1 MSNIEEIA
9 DQLKKLIVINNK
21 INNQL
26 DESDEADITFLE
38 EKFDRREEYVKKL
51 TLLIPEVDTSGL
63 TKEQN
68 ESFKILFSQFDQQ
81 SQNIQKVL
89 EHIVEKSKD
98 QLDDAIKRRKAE
110 EKYQLLK

>member
-1 MSNIEEIA
+1 MRNIEEIS
-9 DQLKKLIVINNK
+9 DQLKKLIGINKK

-26 DESDEADITFLE
+26 EGDETNIAFLE
-38 EKFDRREEYVKKL
+38 EKIDQREEYVKNL
-51 TLLIPEVDTSGL
+51 TLLIQKVDPAGF

-68 ESFKILFSQFDQQ
+68 KSLKVLFIRFDQQ
-81 SQNIQKVL
+81 SQNIQKAL
-89 EHIVEKSKD
+89 DNIVEKSKD